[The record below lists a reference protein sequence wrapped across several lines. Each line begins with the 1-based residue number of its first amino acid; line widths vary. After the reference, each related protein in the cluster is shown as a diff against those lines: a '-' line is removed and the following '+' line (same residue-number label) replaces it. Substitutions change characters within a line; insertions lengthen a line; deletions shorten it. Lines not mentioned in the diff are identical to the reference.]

1 MNLTKFIDLKDKITI
16 DTIRVNK
23 NVYFYFKNKKRLV
36 LKVSYNKSFFLKNSN
51 LTIINKLNYSDYI
64 KQLKLLVETLECFL

>member
-23 NVYFYFKNKKRLV
+23 NVYFYFKKKK
-36 LKVSYNKSFFLKNSN
+36 KVGIKGFL
-51 LTIINKLNYSDYI
+51 
-64 KQLKLLVETLECFL
+64 